1 MSKKYVYWE
10 KQGNDR
16 MCGLH
21 CINSILQ
28 GPYYSEDT
36 LAEIGRELD
45 DKEKEFFKCSNEL
58 VRNNSSNVLEDGF
71 INISVL
77 IECLKRKNILLKNVL
92 EEDLIKIISSNHQD
106 IGYICNLEQ
115 HWFSIRKIYNTW
127 YVLDSLKSAPLFI
140 KDMNLKFYF
149 NDVIKKYHIFSVQN
163 INPYI
168 SLPKPDINFEA
179 KNPNQF
185 YIPTSEISEI
195 SFISDGFI
203 SEDKFHMNRSE
214 KNSSFS
220 HLNKS
225 QKFRW
230 PENGGKKLNDE
241 INVIN
246 SNNMEEDDDLKIAL
260 KLSMEEYFKNLPPP
274 LEETSDE
281 NCINIMVKLSNKK
294 IQKKFSVT
302 KTLGDIFY
310 WIEYESAKNQDIC
323 SSLLFRSNYYLF
335 QIYPRRKF
343 RKYQNGS
350 IELQLGDKIEMV
362 NDKTL
367 KDLNFEKEETFMIS

>member
-58 VRNNSSNVLEDGF
+58 VRNNSSNVLDDGF

-77 IECLKRKNILLKNVL
+77 IECLKRKNILLKNVF

-115 HWFSIRKIYNTW
+115 HWFSIRKIHNTW
-127 YVLDSLKSAPLFI
+127 YVLDSLKSAPLYI
-140 KDMNLKFYF
+140 KEMNLKFYF

-163 INPYI
+163 VNPYI

-195 SFISDGFI
+195 AFISDGFI
-203 SEDKFHMNRSE
+203 SEDKFNVNRSE
-214 KNSSFS
+214 QNSVFS
-220 HLNKS
+220 HINKN
-225 QKFRW
+225 QKFKW
-230 PENGGKKLNDE
+230 PENGGRKLNDKT
-241 INVIN
+241 NTIN
-246 SNNMEEDDDLKIAL
+246 SNNIEEDDDLKIAL
-260 KLSMEEYFKNLPPP
+260 KLSMEEYFKSLPPP
-274 LEETSDE
+274 PEEISNE
-281 NCINIMVKLSNKK
+281 NCINVMVKLSNKK
-294 IQKKFSVT
+294 IQRKFSVT
-302 KTLGDIFY
+302 KTLSDIFY
-310 WIEYESAKNQDIC
+310 WIEYESAKNEDIC
-323 SSLLFRSNYYLF
+323 SSLLFRRDYCLF

-343 RKYQNGS
+343 RKCQNGS
-350 IELQLGDKIEMV
+350 IELQLGDKTEMV
-362 NDKTL
+362 HDKIL